1 MADDTLVRWRRDL
14 HRIPELGHQEYQ
26 TADYLERVLRDELGL
41 VPRRL
46 TATGLVADIDGRGG
60 AGPTLVVRA
69 DMDGLPLA
77 EESGEPFASEHPG
90 VMHAC
95 GHDAHMAIALG
106 LGARLVRDPGFPG
119 RVRLLFQPSEEV
131 VPGGA
136 LDMIA
141 AGALEDA
148 AGVLG
153 LHVWAEMPVG
163 VAGLAA
169 GPVTAN
175 ADRFQ
180 IIVQGR
186 GGHGSEPQRTQDA
199 ALIAAETVVALQSI
213 VSRRL
218 DPQEP
223 AVVTV
228 GIIRAGSAFN
238 IIADRAEL
246 YGTVRTFSPEARRLV
261 EAAIGQIAEHTAAM
275 HGAQAEYTYWPGYP
289 AVVNHPAVVRHWR
302 EALEGVV
309 TVVDIRPTMVGEDY
323 AYYLQHR
330 PGAFLYLGARPEGGD
345 PAPHHSPRF
354 RLHEAALPLGV
365 AVLERGVRVF
375 LARPELLRGPA
386 GG

>member
-1 MADDTLVRWRRDL
+1 MADETLVRWRRDL
-14 HRIPELGHQEYQ
+14 HRIPELGHQEFR
-26 TADYLERVLRDELGL
+26 TADYLERVLREELGL
-41 VPRRL
+41 TARRL
-46 TATGLVADIDGRGG
+46 TATGLVADVVGTGG
-60 AGPTLVVRA
+60 PGPTVVVRA

-106 LGARLVRDPGFPG
+106 LGERLRRDPAFPG

-153 LHVWAEMPVG
+153 LHVWADMPVG
-163 VAGLAA
+163 TVGLAPGA
-169 GPVTAN
+169 VTAN

-180 IIVQGR
+180 IIVQGQ
-186 GGHGSEPQRTQDA
+186 GGHGSEPHRTRDA

-213 VSRRL
+213 VSREL
-218 DPQEP
+218 DPQDP

-228 GIIRAGSAFN
+228 GVIRAGSAFN

-246 YGTVRTFSPEARRLV
+246 YGTVRTFTPEARRLV
-261 EAAIGQIAEHTAAM
+261 EEAIGRIAEHTAAM
-275 HGAQAEYTYWPGYP
+275 HGARAEYTYWPGYP
-289 AVVNHPAVVRHWR
+289 AVVNHAAVVRHWGA
-302 EALEGVV
+302 ALADLV
-309 TVVDIRPTMVGEDY
+309 TVWAPRPTMVGEDY
-323 AYYLQHR
+323 AYYLHHV

-354 RLHEAALPLGV
+354 RIHEGSLPLGV
-365 AVLERGVRVF
+365 AVLERGVRLF
-375 LARPELLRGPA
+375 LAHPELLQEPA
-386 GG
+386 EV

>member
-1 MADDTLVRWRRDL
+1 
-14 HRIPELGHQEYQ
+14 
-26 TADYLERVLRDELGL
+26 
-41 VPRRL
+41 
-46 TATGLVADIDGRGG
+46 
-60 AGPTLVVRA
+60 
-69 DMDGLPLA
+69 
-77 EESGEPFASEHPG
+77 
-90 VMHAC
+90 MHAC

-106 LGARLVRDPGFPG
+106 LGARLVQDPGFPG

-148 AGVLG
+148 DGVLG

-228 GIIRAGSAFN
+228 GVIRAGSAFN

-289 AVVNHPAVVRHWR
+289 AVVNHPAMVRHWR

-354 RLHEAALPLGV
+354 RLHEAALPSGV

-375 LARPELLRGPA
+375 LARPELLRGAA